1 MKTWAIIFVIL
12 AALAGMSWYWQSWD
26 SNPVQ
31 QGKFEVYQSGDA
43 LELSLDLDAIANV
56 NEGFV
61 RFVNQ
66 ERFADKKQEPALGIS
81 YQVRRLEG
89 RADCQ
94 NRQYAFVNTSYWTA
108 NGKHVYTQMFQLQRF
123 NWTFIPVETG
133 SIADTMLQIVCRLA
147 PDAPRLKIE

>member
-1 MKTWAIIFVIL
+1 MKTWATIFVIL
-12 AALAGMSWYWQSWD
+12 LTLAALTWYLQHQVQ
-26 SNPVQ
+26 PPAQ
-31 QGKFEVYQSGDA
+31 QGKFEVYQSSEA
-43 LELSLDLDAIANV
+43 LELSLELDAIANV
-56 NEGFV
+56 NEGLV

-94 NRQYAFVNTSYWTA
+94 NRQYAFVNTSYWTSK
-108 NGKHVYTQMFQLQRF
+108 GKHVYTQMFPLQRF
-123 NWTFIPVETG
+123 NWTFVPVETG